1 MNNEE
6 RDSMFQARQMELKT
20 VANNRNYIRHN
31 AKSVELIQYSA
42 ERGMSRAAM
51 KRIWSEQLINM
62 VIGHEEPK

>member
-1 MNNEE
+1 MNSEE
-6 RDSMFQARQMELKT
+6 RDSIVHTRQMELKT

-51 KRIWSEQLINM
+51 NRIWSEQLINM
-62 VIGHEEPK
+62 VIGHEVAK

>member
-1 MNNEE
+1 MNSEE
-6 RDSMFQARQMELKT
+6 RDSIVHTRQMELKT

-51 KRIWSEQLINM
+51 NRIWSEQLINA
-62 VIGHEEPK
+62 VLGYEVAK

>member
-1 MNNEE
+1 MNSEE
-6 RDSMFQARQMELKT
+6 RDSMFQARQMELK
-20 VANNRNYIRHN
+20 AIEASRNYIRHN

-62 VIGHEEPK
+62 VLGHEVAK

>member
-1 MNNEE
+1 MNSEE
-6 RDSMFQARQMELKT
+6 RDSIVHTRQMELKT

-51 KRIWSEQLINM
+51 NRIWSEQLINAVLGYGEM
-62 VIGHEEPK
+62 K

>member
-1 MNNEE
+1 
-6 RDSMFQARQMELKT
+6 MELKT

-51 KRIWSEQLINM
+51 NRIWSEQLINAVLGYGEM
-62 VIGHEEPK
+62 K

>member
-31 AKSVELIQYSA
+31 SKSVELIQYSA